1 MSIQYTKIVEELP
14 SSVPFVGP
22 EAQERN
28 LKQIFKAR
36 IGANE
41 SVFGPSLK
49 ATLAMQNEIIKTWKY
64 GDPENFD
71 LKVALSKKLKVSIKN
86 IIIGEGID
94 ALLGYLVRL
103 LVKTNTKVITS
114 LGAYPTFNY
123 HVNAY
128 GGKLILVPY
137 SNDHENLDALLEAVK
152 KNNAKL
158 VNLAN
163 PDNPMA
169 VSYTH
174 LTLPTIYSV

>member
-1 MSIQYTKIVEELP
+1 MSIQYTKIVEKLP

-71 LKVALSKKLKVSIKN
+71 LKHALAKKHMVEPKN
-86 IIIGEGID
+86 IVVEVPWDGCRAGQIASAPRTEDCVGCKRCETACPTD
-94 ALLGYLVRL
+94 FLSVRVYLGAETTR
-103 LVKTNTKVITS
+103 S
-114 LGAYPTFNY
+114 LGLAY
-123 HVNAY
+123 
-128 GGKLILVPY
+128 
-137 SNDHENLDALLEAVK
+137 
-152 KNNAKL
+152 
-158 VNLAN
+158 
-163 PDNPMA
+163 
-169 VSYTH
+169 
-174 LTLPTIYSV
+174 